1 MSQDPEFGIILM
13 LFTWFWEA
21 FICRKCRFYFSGW
34 CCLLIVYIHVSREGC
49 PKTPVNGKILS
60 HMQLQHTHPH
70 LHCYTQ
76 HTTAQHSTA
85 QHNTS
90 HHITSHHST
99 HRSDAHT
106 DASIQNHTHGHKL
119 FHTHMQKT
127 VYICVCLKH
136 LHNHTHRHTPKPT

>member
-13 LFTWFWEA
+13 SFTWLSWEA

-49 PKTPVNGKILS
+49 AKTPVNGKILS

-76 HTTAQHSTA
+76 HNTAHHITSQHTSLRRTHRRKHTESHTWAQVISYAHAENSLHMRVFKTSAQPHTPTHTKTHIGQHSTA
-85 QHNTS
+85 
-90 HHITSHHST
+90 
-99 HRSDAHT
+99 
-106 DASIQNHTHGHKL
+106 
-119 FHTHMQKT
+119 
-127 VYICVCLKH
+127 
-136 LHNHTHRHTPKPT
+136 